1 MRVMTAR
8 AQQFEKWLR
17 EHCKNYIGGQA
28 EKIISEK
35 ICDGDVFELGATET
49 KSGTPKTFQF

>member
-1 MRVMTAR
+1 MRVMTAQV
-8 AQQFEKWLR
+8 QQFEKWLKDN
-17 EHCKNYIGGQA
+17 CKDYIGGQA

-35 ICDGDVFELGATET
+35 ICSGDLFELRATET